1 MENQLP
7 IVPHPVE
14 PTILPQDTLKF
25 SITVSGWDFQS
36 PSNHLRY
43 AIELKDKGG
52 GNTLVVDHVRAIA
65 TISMTAV
72 AR

>member
-7 IVPHPVE
+7 IVPHRSN
-14 PTILPQDTLKF
+14 PTTLQDTLKF